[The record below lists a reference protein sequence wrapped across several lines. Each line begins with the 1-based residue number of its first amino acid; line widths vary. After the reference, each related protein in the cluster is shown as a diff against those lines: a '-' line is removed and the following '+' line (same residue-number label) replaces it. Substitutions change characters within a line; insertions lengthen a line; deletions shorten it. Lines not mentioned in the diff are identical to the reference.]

1 MERIIKFCDV
11 TLRDGEQTPG
21 VHFTVSQKLDIA
33 KRLRR
38 MGTDIIEAGF
48 PASSPGD
55 FDAVSAVARDM
66 ADDDS
71 CTVSALARM
80 TTADIDAALRAVEPA
95 KRKRLHVFIA
105 TSDIHLENKLHMT
118 REQVLARIYE
128 CITYAKSKNI
138 ADEIEFSAEDATRT
152 DLGFLCRAVECAVN
166 AGASVI
172 NIPDTVGYTTPD
184 EFTDILQTIRTAVR
198 GRYELSV
205 HCHNDL
211 GLASANSIAAVQ
223 AGATQ
228 IECTINGLGERAGN
242 APFEE
247 IVMAL
252 TVRHDV
258 IGVFHRINTRE
269 ITETSRL
276 VASISG
282 IPVSPN
288 KAVVGANAFS
298 HASGIHQH
306 GVMNSRSTYEI
317 MDPAAIGLNS
327 ADTIV
332 LGKLSGRHA
341 FADRVKTMGYSL
353 TPEGIDA
360 AFTRFKEI
368 ADKKS
373 VITDE
378 DIRAIVGEYLDS
390 LEGRYYLS
398 TFQIQS
404 GNHIKAMAL
413 VTLKVTVDN
422 TEPFEVTEAAPGE
435 GPIDAAF
442 NAVNRIAGAE
452 ATELVSY
459 GITAVTE
466 GTDALGE
473 ARVKIKSPSDGSVYT
488 GRGVSTDVIKASIKA
503 YLNAVNKWT
512 NANKK

>member
-1 MERIIKFCDV
+1 
-11 TLRDGEQTPG
+11 
-21 VHFTVSQKLDIA
+21 
-33 KRLRR
+33 
-38 MGTDIIEAGF
+38 
-48 PASSPGD
+48 
-55 FDAVSAVARDM
+55 
-66 ADDDS
+66 
-71 CTVSALARM
+71 
-80 TTADIDAALRAVEPA
+80 
-95 KRKRLHVFIA
+95 
-105 TSDIHLENKLHMT
+105 
-118 REQVLARIYE
+118 
-128 CITYAKSKNI
+128 
-138 ADEIEFSAEDATRT
+138 
-152 DLGFLCRAVECAVN
+152 
-166 AGASVI
+166 
-172 NIPDTVGYTTPD
+172 
-184 EFTDILQTIRTAVR
+184 
-198 GRYELSV
+198 
-205 HCHNDL
+205 
-211 GLASANSIAAVQ
+211 
-223 AGATQ
+223 
-228 IECTINGLGERAGN
+228 
-242 APFEE
+242 
-247 IVMAL
+247 MAL

-306 GVMNSRSTYEI
+306 GVMNSRATYEI

-327 ADTIV
+327 ADTLV

-341 FADRVKTMGYSL
+341 FAERVRTMGYSL

-378 DIRAIVGEYLDS
+378 DVRAIVGEYLDS

-398 TFQIQS
+398 MFQIQS

-413 VTLKVTVDN
+413 VTLKVTVDGE
-422 TEPFEVTEAAPGE
+422 EPYEITEAAPGE

-442 NAVNRIAGAE
+442 NAIERITCAQD
-452 ATELVSY
+452 TELISY
-459 GITAVTE
+459 NITAVTE

-473 ARVKIKSPSDGSVYT
+473 ARVRLKSLTDGSVYT

-512 NANKK
+512 NATKK